1 MQALSSTSSFFTLY
15 LFSVFLQVS
24 LVGFLF
30 LLGLYISSLASCMG
44 GLYGAPRILQCIAQ
58 ERVIPSLAFLGRGVG
73 GSGVTL
79 DGSV

>member
-1 MQALSSTSSFFTLY
+1 MRSLC
-15 LFSVFLQVS
+15 FLQVS

-58 ERVIPSLAFLGRGVG
+58 ENVIPKLAFLGRGV
-73 GSGVTL
+73 SHPLSEIAVKPSP
-79 DGSV
+79 DGKPFI